1 MGCYPSQVAA
11 SDQNTSE
18 RLSIALADVVDSI
31 ARCEDYQNI
40 YPNAERLEAIIAR
53 LYAEVINFLVRSKK
67 YYGTNGALRVA
78 KSTVAPF
85 EVKFGAILQ
94 RLETLR
100 QEVRD
105 EVQLLS
111 TKGSQDPWHR
121 QNHILRLD
129 SSSRSVCW

>member
-1 MGCYPSQVAA
+1 LQWHPPQIAA
-11 SDQNTSE
+11 SDQNTSD
-18 RLSIALADVVDSI
+18 RLSTALADVVDSI

-40 YPNAERLEAIIAR
+40 YRDAERLEAIIAR

-67 YYGTNGALRVA
+67 YYSTHGAMRLA
-78 KSTVAPF
+78 KSTTKPF

-94 RLETLR
+94 RIEKLR

-111 TKGSQDPWHR
+111 VQGS
-121 QNHILRLD
+121 
-129 SSSRSVCW
+129 